1 MFLKKLFNNI
11 IPKIITKPKI
21 HLIKEEDFNKA
32 ISKINII
39 PLTMVKKTDDQLTK
53 ELIDVVKED
62 IKNWNSNSD
71 RYD

>member
-1 MFLKKLFNNI
+1 MFFKKLFNNK

-21 HLIKEEDFNKA
+21 HIIKEEDFNKA

-39 PLTMVKKTDDQLTK
+39 TLTMVKKTDDQLTK

-62 IKNWNSNSD
+62 IKNWNSD